1 MMTGQVVGED
11 QTVLHPLVVAHH
23 LTVVAVAHHL
33 TVVAVAHH
41 LTVVAVAH
49 QPLVAAHHPLGA
61 GTGNLLK
68 ISETT

>member
-23 LTVVAVAHHL
+23 LTVVAVAHH
-33 TVVAVAHH
+33 
-41 LTVVAVAH
+41 
-49 QPLVAAHHPLGA
+49 PLVVAHHPLGA

>member
-41 LTVVAVAH
+41 
-49 QPLVAAHHPLGA
+49 PLVAAHHPLGA

>member
-1 MMTGQVVGED
+1 MMTGQAVGED

-33 TVVAVAHH
+33 TVVTEAHH
-41 LTVVAVAH
+41 
-49 QPLVAAHHPLGA
+49 PLVAAHHPLGA
-61 GTGNLLK
+61 GTGNLFK

>member
-1 MMTGQVVGED
+1 MMTGQAVGED

-33 TVVAVAHH
+33 TVVTEALH
-41 LTVVAVAH
+41 
-49 QPLVAAHHPLGA
+49 PLVAAHHPLGA
-61 GTGNLLK
+61 GTGNLFK